1 MFQHKCRH
9 SLPQT
14 TLDNSRQSCGMGIS
28 IYFAS
33 NPYFTRI
40 SVWKAHSTAYLF
52 DPRKK
57 SIFQILRARPPLSVV
72 FLNCC
77 ATFFCNGLKDFKL
90 KYGHHENV
98 VSLFSNHKINETS
111 CLVNF
116 AKKYYLIWDQYN
128 FFQKVFKTR
137 YKHYKTIGNK
147 IRSIL
152 VWFKLI

>member
-9 SLPQT
+9 FLPQT
-14 TLDNSRQSCGMGIS
+14 NLDNNPQSCGMGIS
-28 IYFAS
+28 IYLCFKSIFHS
-33 NPYFTRI
+33 NMSLKSTFCGI
-40 SVWKAHSTAYLF
+40 STW
-52 DPRKK
+52 PQRKK
-57 SIFQILRARPPLSVV
+57 SILRKLGVWLPSPSVV

-77 ATFFCNGLKDFKL
+77 AMFFCNGLKDFKL

-98 VSLFSNHKINETS
+98 VSLFSNYKINATS

-152 VWFKLI
+152 E

>member
-9 SLPQT
+9 SPKQPRTIVGNLVEWGSPY
-14 TLDNSRQSCGMGIS
+14 TLLLIHIS
-28 IYFAS
+28 LEYQFE
-33 NPYFTRI
+33 
-40 SVWKAHSTAYLF
+40 KH
-52 DPRKK
+52 
-57 SIFQILRARPPLSVV
+57 ILRHIDLTPEKNQFFKYWELDPSSVV

-77 ATFFCNGLKDFKL
+77 AMFFCNGLKDFKL